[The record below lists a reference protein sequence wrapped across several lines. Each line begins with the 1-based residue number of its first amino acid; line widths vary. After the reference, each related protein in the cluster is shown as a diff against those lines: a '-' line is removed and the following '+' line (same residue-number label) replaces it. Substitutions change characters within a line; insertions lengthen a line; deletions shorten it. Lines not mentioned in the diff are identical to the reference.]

1 LPPVVG
7 IRWVAAGGLLA
18 FALVPSISDAQ
29 RPGARRDTTGGRVA
43 STAVAPRPRYPNGVR
58 LCAGGD
64 VTLGTNLDLKWAR
77 TTAQK
82 LRVEHGLSADPTA
95 LLAPLRPLVAD
106 ADVVLLNVEGA
117 IGEGPVAERKCTPG
131 STNCYA
137 FRQPAAAA
145 RALRDLAPEAIV
157 VGNVA
162 NNHSRDAGGPGFAQ
176 TARRLRRAD
185 VRVTGADTLATRV
198 VTLVG
203 DTLAVIGFHT
213 TDDGL
218 IPDARDLDRVYR
230 HVSRAVQTYGTVVV
244 TMHLGA
250 EGVDAQRTRKQ
261 TEIFLGRIDR
271 GNPVAFA
278 DTAFAAGATLIIG
291 HGPHVLRAGEWRD
304 DRLVLYSLGNLLTYG
319 PFNNK
324 EPTNRGAVA
333 CVTIDSARHVSEA
346 ELRSTVQPAPGVL
359 RADASE
365 RAVVIVDSLSALDF
379 PRTGVR
385 VGPGGT
391 IGRRGVDG
399 VGSVGRAERRRRLS
413 RNGISRGFTRN
424 RAD

>member
-1 LPPVVG
+1 VLPPVVA

-18 FALVPSISDAQ
+18 FALLPSISDAQ
-29 RPGARRDTTGGRVA
+29 RPGERGDTTRGRIA
-43 STAVAPRPRYPNGVR
+43 STDDVPRPRYPNGVR

-64 VTLGTNLDLKWAR
+64 VTLGSNLDPKWAR
-77 TTAQK
+77 TAAEK
-82 LRVEHGLSADPTA
+82 LRAVYGLSAAPAA

-117 IGEGPVAERKCTPG
+117 IGEGPLAERKCSPN

-137 FRQPAAAA
+137 FRQPVAAA
-145 RALRDLAPEAIV
+145 RALRHLAPEATI

-162 NNHSRDAGGPGFAQ
+162 NNHSRDAGSPGFAQ
-176 TARRLRRAD
+176 TARHLRRAD
-185 VRVTGADTLATRV
+185 VLVTGADTLATRV

-213 TDDGL
+213 TEDGL
-218 IPDARDLDRVYR
+218 IPDARQLDAVYR
-230 HVSRAVQTYGTVVV
+230 HVARAVRRYGTVVV

-250 EGVDAQRTRKQ
+250 EGVDAQRTRNE
-261 TEIFLGRIDR
+261 TEIFLGRYDR

-278 DTAFAAGATLIIG
+278 DTVFAAGATLIIG

-304 DRLVLYSLGNLLTYG
+304 DRIVLYSLGNLLTYG

-346 ELRSTVQPAPGVL
+346 ELRSTVQAAPGVL
-359 RADASE
+359 RADPSE
-365 RAVVIVDSLSALDF
+365 RAAVIVDSLSALDF

-385 VGPGGT
+385 VVPGGMM
-391 IGRRGVDG
+391 GRREEPR
-399 VGSVGRAERRRRLS
+399 VGSRRR
-413 RNGISRGFTRN
+413 
-424 RAD
+424 

>member
-1 LPPVVG
+1 LPPVAHV
-7 IRWVAAGGLLA
+7 RSLVAGGLFA
-18 FALVPSISDAQ
+18 FALLPSLSDAQ
-29 RPGARRDTTGGRVA
+29 RPAERGDTGRGRIA
-43 STAVAPRPRYPNGVR
+43 STDDAPRPRYPNGVR

-64 VTLGTNLDLKWAR
+64 VTLGSNLDPQWAH
-77 TTAQK
+77 TAAAK
-82 LRVEHGLSADPTA
+82 LGAEYGVSAAPAA

-117 IGEGPVAERKCTPG
+117 IGEGPLAERKCSPN

-137 FRQPAAAA
+137 FRQPVAAA
-145 RALRDLAPEAIV
+145 RALRDLAPEATI

-176 TARRLRRAD
+176 TARHLRRAD
-185 VRVTGADTLATRV
+185 VRVAGADTLATRV

-203 DTLAVIGFHT
+203 DTLAVMGFHT

-218 IPDARDLDRVYR
+218 IPDARRLDAVYR
-230 HVSRAVQTYGTVVV
+230 HVARAVRRYGTVVV

-250 EGVDAQRTRKQ
+250 EGVDAQRTRNE
-261 TEIFLGRIDR
+261 TEIFLGRYDR

-278 DTAFAAGATLIIG
+278 DTVFAAGATLIIG

-346 ELRSTVQPAPGVL
+346 ELRSTFQAAPGVL
-359 RADASE
+359 RADPSE
-365 RAVVIVDSLSALDF
+365 RAAVIVDSLSALDF

-385 VGPGGT
+385 LGPGGA
-391 IGRRGVDG
+391 IGRRDVTG
-399 VGSVGRAERRRRLS
+399 VGSVRRAERRRRP
-413 RNGISRGFTRN
+413 
-424 RAD
+424 

>member
-1 LPPVVG
+1 
-7 IRWVAAGGLLA
+7 VAAGGILALL
-18 FALVPSISDAQ
+18 FLSPPSDAQ
-29 RPGARRDTTGGRVA
+29 RPGERRDTLPPPGA
-43 STAVAPRPRYPNGVR
+43 ELRPRYPNGVR

-64 VTLGTNLDLKWAR
+64 VTLGSNLDPQWAR
-77 TTAQK
+77 TAALK
-82 LRVEHGLSADPTA
+82 LRAEYGLSPEPAA
-95 LLAPLRPLVAD
+95 LLTPLRPLVAD

-117 IGEGPVAERKCTPG
+117 IGQGPMAERKCSPT

-137 FRQPAAAA
+137 FRQPIAAA

-162 NNHSRDAGGPGFAQ
+162 NNHSRDAGGRGFVE
-176 TARRLRRAD
+176 TARHLRRAD

-198 VTLVG
+198 VTFVG
-203 DTLAVIGFHT
+203 DTLAVLGFHT
-213 TDDGL
+213 TEDGL
-218 IPDARDLDRVYR
+218 IPDARQLDAVYR
-230 HVSRAVQTYGTVVV
+230 HVARAVRTYGTVVV

-250 EGVDAQRTRKQ
+250 EGVGAQRTRNE

-278 DTAFAAGATLIIG
+278 DTVFAAGATLIIG

-319 PFNNK
+319 PFGNK

-333 CVTIDSARHVSEA
+333 CVTIYSPRHVSEA
-346 ELRSTVQPAPGVL
+346 ELRSTYQIAPGVL
-359 RADASE
+359 RSDPLD
-365 RAVVIVDSLSALDF
+365 RAAQIVDSLSALDF

-385 VGPGGT
+385 VFRGGL
-391 IGRRGVDG
+391 IGRRDEAR
-399 VGSVGRAERRRRLS
+399 VGSRRR
-413 RNGISRGFTRN
+413 
-424 RAD
+424 